1 MKQFLAVLI
10 LVFTLIST
18 PAFSQ
23 SFYVSDIRVEG
34 LQRVSAHAL
43 FSEFPINV
51 GDEVNSAI
59 LRRATSLLFRTGNF
73 DDIELLRD
81 GDVLIIKVVERP
93 SISSIKIAGNETLP
107 TEVLMNAL
115 KQSGL
120 SEGEI
125 FKRATL
131 DRIHLELERQYT
143 GQGRYG
149 AKIVA
154 EVKEESRNRVALS
167 INITEGDV
175 ASILHINILG
185 NKVFSDAELLD
196 NFELSTPGF
205 WSFFKK
211 DDLYAREKLS
221 GDLETLRSY
230 YLDRGY
236 INFSIE
242 STQVTI
248 SPDKQDVYLT
258 VNIVEG
264 EKYTVSDVKVAG
276 ELPVDEVTIKAL
288 IVMRPGAF
296 FSNRMV
302 TASSDLISKRLGNEG
317 YIFAKVNGIPDVNE
331 EDKTVDITFFVDPG
345 ERTYVRRINF
355 VGNTKT
361 ADEVLRREM
370 RQMEGAWASGH
381 QIEQSKARLNRLGFF
396 KEVDVDTPRVPGT
409 RDQIDVNYVVEE
421 GNFGELSASVGY
433 SGGSG
438 GLILSASLSQNN
450 FLGSGNRV
458 SVGLNRSE
466 FQDNYNFS
474 FDNPYY
480 TVDGV
485 SRGFNL
491 FFRET
496 DYEEGN
502 GPSTVTNSFG
512 GAVTYGYPISEI
524 ERLRFSFGYTNTEIL
539 QRSDTF
545 FVAEIRDFLE
555 EQDNFDTIT
564 ATGAWSKSTL
574 NRGLFPDRGASQTF
588 GLEVSLPGIS
598 ELEYFRLSYSGQKY
612 YPLSS
617 ILPKQRF
624 ISGADSWA
632 LRFKT
637 ELGFGD
643 GYGDSEFLPFFQH
656 YRSGGFGSV
665 HGYRQNTLGPKSSE
679 IAVFNPVTTGLV
691 CAGLSG
697 PADING
703 NIECVTDQDP
713 FGGNV
718 LIEASAE
725 LIFPVPFVKDK
736 RSFRSAFFLDTGN
749 VFDSKRRA
757 YNVTTRSFDG
767 NEFNPDFNELRYS
780 FGFGLTWVTAI
791 APLSFVVAVPF
802 GDEPEDS
809 TKTFQFELGRVF

>member
-1 MKQFLAVLI
+1 MKRFLALLT
-10 LVFTLIST
+10 LVCTLIST
-18 PAFSQ
+18 PAFPQ
-23 SFYVSDIRVEG
+23 SFYIADIRVEG
-34 LQRVSAHAL
+34 LQRISARTL

-51 GDEVNSAI
+51 GDEVNSAL
-59 LRRATSLLFRTGNF
+59 LRRATSLLFQTGNY

-81 GDVLIIKVVERP
+81 GDVLIIKVRERP
-93 SISSIKIAGNETLP
+93 SISSIKIEGNDTLP
-107 TEVLMNAL
+107 TEVLMDAL
-115 KQSGL
+115 RQSGL
-120 SEGEI
+120 AEGEI

-149 AKIVA
+149 AKIKTQ
-154 EVKEESRNRVALS
+154 VKTETRNRVALA

-175 ASILHINILG
+175 ASILHINIVG
-185 NKVFSDAELLD
+185 NQAFSDEELLD
-196 NFELSTPGF
+196 SFELSTPSF

-211 DDLYAREKLS
+211 DDLYAREKLG

-258 VNIVEG
+258 INVSEG

-276 ELPVDEVTIKAL
+276 ELPVDEAIINTLILIK
-288 IVMRPGAF
+288 PGLF

-302 TASSDLISKRLGNEG
+302 TVSNDLISKRLGNEG
-317 YIFAKVNGIPDVNE
+317 YIFAKVNGIPDINE
-331 EDKTVDITFFVDPG
+331 EAKTVDITFFVDPG

-381 QIEQSKARLNRLGFF
+381 KIEQSKARLNRLGFF

-409 RDQIDVNYVVEE
+409 SDQIDVNYAVEE

-438 GLILSASLSQNN
+438 GLILSGSLSQNN

-458 SVGLNRSE
+458 SISLNRSE

-496 DYEEGN
+496 NYEEGN
-502 GPSTVTNSFG
+502 GPSTITNSFG
-512 GAVTYGYPISEI
+512 GSVNYGYPISEI
-524 ERLRFSFGYTNTEIL
+524 ERLRFSFGYSNTEIL
-539 QRSDTF
+539 QNSDTVF
-545 FVAEIRDFLE
+545 IAEIRDFLDS
-555 EQDNFDTIT
+555 QDNFDTVT

-588 GLEVSLPGIS
+588 SLQFSLPEIS
-598 ELEYFRLSYSGQKY
+598 ELEYYKLSYTGQKY
-612 YPLSS
+612 FPISS
-617 ILPKQRF
+617 IFPNQKWILATN
-624 ISGADSWA
+624 GWA

-643 GYGDSEFLPFFQH
+643 GYGETEFLPFFQH

-665 HGYRQNTLGPKSSE
+665 HGYRQNTLGPRSTE
-679 IAVFNPVTTGLV
+679 IVVFNPAGTGLS
-691 CAGLSG
+691 CAGLSS
-697 PADING
+697 PQDANG
-703 NIECVTDQDP
+703 NIECVTDRDP

-718 LIEASAE
+718 LIEASTE

-736 RSFRSAFFLDTGN
+736 RSFRSALFLDAGN
-749 VFDSKRRA
+749 VFDSRRRA
-757 YNVTTRSFDG
+757 YNVASGRFDG
-767 NEFNPDFNELRYS
+767 EEFNPDVSELRYS
-780 FGFGLTWVTAI
+780 FGVGLTWMTAI

>member
-1 MKQFLAVLI
+1 MKRFLALLA
-10 LVFTLIST
+10 LVCTLIST
-18 PAFSQ
+18 PAFPQ
-23 SFYVSDIRVEG
+23 SFYVADIRVEG
-34 LQRVSAHAL
+34 LQRISARTL

-51 GDEVNSAI
+51 GDEVNSAL
-59 LRRATSLLFRTGNF
+59 LRRATSLLFQTGNF

-81 GDVLIIKVVERP
+81 GDVLIIKVRERP
-93 SISSIKIAGNETLP
+93 SISSIEIEGNDTLP
-107 TEVLMNAL
+107 TEVLMDAL
-115 KQSGL
+115 QQSGL
-120 SEGEI
+120 AEGEI

-149 AKIVA
+149 AKIKTQVKA
-154 EVKEESRNRVALS
+154 ETRNRVALA

-175 ASILHINILG
+175 ASILHINIVG
-185 NKVFSDAELLD
+185 NKAFSDAELLD
-196 NFELSTPGF
+196 NFELSTPSF

-221 GDLETLRSY
+221 GDLETLQSY

-258 VNIVEG
+258 INVSEG
-264 EKYTVSDVKVAG
+264 EKYTVSDVRVAG
-276 ELPVDEVTIKAL
+276 ELPVDEAIINNLILIK
-288 IVMRPGAF
+288 PGLF

-302 TASSDLISKRLGNEG
+302 TVSNDLISKRLGNEG
-317 YIFAKVNGIPDVNE
+317 YIFAKVNGIPDINE
-331 EDKTVDITFFVDPG
+331 DAKTVDITFFVDPG

-381 QIEQSKARLNRLGFF
+381 KIEQSKARLNRLGFF

-409 RDQIDVNYVVEE
+409 SDQIDVDYVVEE

-458 SVGLNRSE
+458 SISLNRSE

-496 DYEEGN
+496 NYEEGN
-502 GPSTVTNSFG
+502 GPSTITNSFG
-512 GAVTYGYPISEI
+512 GSVNYGYPISEI
-524 ERLRFSFGYTNTEIL
+524 ERLRFSFGYSNTEIL
-539 QRSDTF
+539 QNSDTVF
-545 FVAEIRDFLE
+545 IAEIRDFLDS
-555 EQDNFDTIT
+555 QDNFDTVT

-588 GLEVSLPGIS
+588 SLQFSLPEIS
-598 ELEYFRLSYSGQKY
+598 ELEYYKLSYTGQKY
-612 YPLSS
+612 FPISS
-617 ILPKQRF
+617 IFPNQKW
-624 ISGADSWA
+624 ISATNGWA

-643 GYGDSEFLPFFQH
+643 GYGKTEFLPFFQH

-665 HGYRQNTLGPKSSE
+665 HGYRQNTLGPRSTE
-679 IAVFNPVTTGLV
+679 IVVFNPTDTGLT
-691 CAGLSG
+691 CAGLSSSED
-697 PADING
+697 ANG
-703 NIECVTDQDP
+703 NIECVTDRDP

-718 LIEASAE
+718 LIEASTE

-736 RSFRSAFFLDTGN
+736 RSFRSALFLDAGN
-749 VFDSKRRA
+749 VFDSRRRA
-757 YNVTTRSFDG
+757 YNVATGRFDG
-767 NEFNPDFNELRYS
+767 EEFNPDVSELRYS
-780 FGFGLTWVTAI
+780 FGIGLTWMTAI

>member
-1 MKQFLAVLI
+1 MKRFLAVLFLVSI
-10 LVFTLIST
+10 LTST
-18 PAFSQ
+18 KAFPQ

-34 LQRVSAHAL
+34 LQRISARTL
-43 FSEFPINV
+43 FSSFPINV
-51 GDEVNSAI
+51 GDEVNSSI
-59 LRRATSLLFRTGNF
+59 LRRASSLLFKTGNF
-73 DDIELLRD
+73 EDIELFRD
-81 GDVLIIKVVERP
+81 GDVLVIKVVERP
-93 SISSIKIAGNETLP
+93 SISKIEIDGNETLP
-107 TEVLMNAL
+107 TEVLMGAL

-125 FKRATL
+125 FKRVTL

-149 AKIVA
+149 AKIETKVT
-154 EVKEESRNRVALS
+154 EESRNRVAIAIDIS
-167 INITEGDV
+167 EGDV
-175 ASILHINILG
+175 ASILHINIVG
-185 NKVFSDAELLD
+185 NSVFSDEELLGG
-196 NFELSTPGF
+196 FELSVPGV

-248 SPDKQDVYLT
+248 TPDKQDVYLT

-264 EKYTVSDVKVAG
+264 EKYNVSEVKIAG
-276 ELPVDEVTIKAL
+276 QLPVEEKIISSL
-288 IVMRPGAF
+288 ILMRPGLV
-296 FSNRMV
+296 FSNRAV
-302 TASSDLISKRLGNEG
+302 TMSNDLISKRLGNEG
-317 YIFAKVNGIPDVNE
+317 YIFAKVNGIPDINE
-331 EDKTVDITFFVDPG
+331 EEKTVKMTFFIDPG

-381 QIEQSKARLNRLGFF
+381 KIELSKARLNRLGYF
-396 KEVDVDTPRVPGT
+396 KQVDVKTPRVPGT
-409 RDQIDVNYVVEE
+409 RDQIDVNYLVEE
-421 GNFGELSASVGY
+421 GTFGELSASIGY

-450 FLGSGNRV
+450 FMGSGNRV
-458 SVGLNRSE
+458 SVSLNRSE

-512 GAVTYGYPISEI
+512 GSVSYGYPISEN
-524 ERLRFSFGYTNTEIL
+524 ERLRFSFGYNNTEIL
-539 QRSDTF
+539 QRSDSVF
-545 FVAEIRDFLE
+545 IAEIREFLE
-555 EQDNFDTIT
+555 EQDNFDTVT
-564 ATGAWSKSTL
+564 ATGAWTKSTL
-574 NRGLFPDRGASQTF
+574 NRGLFPDNGSSQT
-588 GLEVSLPGIS
+588 LSLQISLPEAS
-598 ELEYFRLSYSGQKY
+598 ELEYYKLAYSGQKY
-612 YPLSS
+612 YPVSS
-617 ILPKQRF
+617 LLPGRKLLMAAN
-624 ISGADSWA
+624 GWA
-632 LRFKT
+632 VRFKT
-637 ELGFGD
+637 ELGYGG
-643 GYGDSEFLPFFQH
+643 GYGDTEQLPFFQH

-665 HGYRQNTLGPKSSE
+665 HGYRQNTLGPTSSE
-679 IAVFNPVTTGLV
+679 ILIFDPVATGV
-691 CAGLSG
+691 TCTGSSS
-697 PADING
+697 PVDADG
-703 NIECVTDQDP
+703 NIECLVDKDP

-718 LIEASAE
+718 LVEGSVE

-736 RSFRSAFFLDTGN
+736 RAFRSAFFLDAGN
-749 VFDSKRRA
+749 VFDTERQE
-757 YNVTTRSFDG
+757 YNVLTGSFDG
-767 NEFNPDFNELRYS
+767 NDFKPDVDELRYS
-780 FGFGLTWVTAI
+780 FGVGLTWMTAI

-809 TKTFQFELGRVF
+809 TRTFQFELGRVF

>member
-1 MKQFLAVLI
+1 MKQFLAVLT

-23 SFYVSDIRVEG
+23 SFFVSDIRVEG
-34 LQRVSAHAL
+34 LQRISARAL

-59 LRRATSLLFRTGNF
+59 LRRASSLLFRAGNF

-93 SISSIKIAGNETLP
+93 AISSIKLEGNETLP
-107 TEVLMNAL
+107 TEVLMDAL

-149 AKIVA
+149 AKIA
-154 EVKEESRNRVALS
+154 TEVKAESRNRIALS

-175 ASILHINILG
+175 ASILHINIVG
-185 NKVFSDAELLD
+185 NKVFSDAELLGS
-196 NFELSTPGF
+196 FELSTPSF

-258 VNIVEG
+258 VNVAEG

-276 ELPVDEVTIKAL
+276 ELPVDEIIIKAL
-288 IVMRPGAF
+288 ILMRPGAF

-302 TASSDLISKRLGNEG
+302 TVSNDLISKRLGNEG

-331 EDKTVDITFFVDPG
+331 EDKTVDMTFFIDPG

-381 QIEQSKARLNRLGFF
+381 KIEQSKSRLNRLGFF
-396 KEVDVDTPRVPGT
+396 KEVDVDTLRVPGT

-502 GPSTVTNSFG
+502 GPSTVTNSLG

-539 QRSDTF
+539 QRSDTLF
-545 FVAEIRDFLE
+545 IAEIREFLE
-555 EQDNFDTIT
+555 DQDNFDTVT
-564 ATGAWSKSTL
+564 ATGSWSKSTL

-588 GLEVSLPGIS
+588 SLQASLPGAS
-598 ELEYFRLSYSGQKY
+598 ELEYFKLSYTGQKY
-612 YPLSS
+612 YPLAS
-617 ILPKQRF
+617 ILPKQKF
-624 ISGADSWA
+624 ISAAKGWA

-643 GYGDSEFLPFFQH
+643 GYGDTEFLPFFQN

-679 IAVFNPVTTGLV
+679 IAVFNPADTGLT
-691 CAGLSG
+691 CAGLSS

-749 VFDSKRRA
+749 VFDSRRRE
-757 YNVTTRSFDG
+757 YDVTSGSFDG
-767 NEFNPDFNELRYS
+767 DEFDPDFNDLRYS